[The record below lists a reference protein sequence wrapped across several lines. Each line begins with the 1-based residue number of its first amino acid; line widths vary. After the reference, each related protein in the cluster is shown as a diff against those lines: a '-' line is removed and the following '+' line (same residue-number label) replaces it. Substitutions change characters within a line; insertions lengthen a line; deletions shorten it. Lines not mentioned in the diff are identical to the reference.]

1 MTELT
6 MHKEVREVWVLSDGR
21 AYITK
26 EEAEGQIEIRNK
38 LIAFKE
44 EHK

>member
-21 AYITK
+21 AYISK
-26 EEAEGQIEIRNK
+26 EDAEKQIEIRNK
-38 LIAFKE
+38 LISYAE
-44 EHK
+44 ENK